1 LRPLPCYFIEED
13 FQELPLTPEEFGK
26 LQKSEEK
33 KKIELEKKKVIQLY
47 GLRKNV
53 GGFILPL
60 YFDFPMQKA
69 GEKRQTWVERL
80 QQQTEDKK
88 KSQKKDSGRSQGN
101 KENARKKSAQGSKKN
116 GNKKNNEDKRSERE
130 SSKFRQCIK
139 VSEDASA
146 SYCSLKFLNC
156 EIQVKTGVKNEGE
169 SVRTMIEK
177 WKYLIK

>member
-1 LRPLPCYFIEED
+1 LQPLPCYFVEED

-47 GLRKNV
+47 GLTKNV

-88 KSQKKDSGRSQGN
+88 KSQK
-101 KENARKKSAQGSKKN
+101 RKKSAQGSKKN
-116 GNKKNNEDKRSERE
+116 GNKKNNENKRSERE
-130 SSKFRQCIK
+130 SSKLRRCMNLYFQMCVK
-139 VSEDASA
+139 VSEDALA
-146 SYCSLKFLNC
+146 SCCLLKFVNC
-156 EIQVKTGVKNEGE
+156 EIQVKTGVRNKGE

-177 WKYLIK
+177 CKYLIK